1 MIQEHNQ
8 VKQALMNEIRMLRNA
23 MTPQSLQLASD
34 QMKSEEVRR
43 KQEEDMIQAH
53 IDRDQ
58 LKVNISFIII
68 HVKLF
73 ILVLGGAWK
82 LG

>member
-1 MIQEHNQ
+1 
-8 VKQALMNEIRMLRNA
+8 MLRNA

>member
-1 MIQEHNQ
+1 M
-8 VKQALMNEIRMLRNA
+8 KQALMNEIKMLRNA
-23 MTPQSLQLASD
+23 MTPQSLQHASD
-34 QMKSEEVRR
+34 QMKNEEVRR
-43 KQEEDMIQAH
+43 KQEEEMIQAH

-58 LKVNISFIII
+58 LKVNSSFIGI
-68 HVKLF
+68 HVILF